1 MNLLQVRL
9 RLTWLLERSMT
20 TSQDS
25 STNTTT
31 HDLSWC
37 IPFDIDLSAD
47 TSTNSFLSSRTTNT
61 AEEESIP
68 REIIA
73 EEVRSTRFQAELE
86 RPIRIGTFNG
96 QLVFLLCFKFSFQ
109 RLSHGFLKRIQ
120 MATIGV
126 TFDDAP
132 SDLTAPSIPNPSVVR
147 HHPIEYQGAVSTG
160 TVSYHNEVNA
170 QLSSIPNGP
179 TIGTTFSMDG
189 SRPREGRL
197 VVHGVTSGRRAQ
209 NRITWTVEEDDVLKS
224 GMPREMKMA
233 LVVNM
238 REERRFSA
246 HVIVTAHYAFSRGLI
261 AKMIPVIGK
270 SHDPLYFDPAV
281 LRDIA
286 QKQTQTGLDGRPIAE
301 NVGRIEGIALSEYTS
316 FPDH

>member
-1 MNLLQVRL
+1 M
-9 RLTWLLERSMT
+9 

-25 STNTTT
+25 STT
-31 HDLSWC
+31 HDFSWS
-37 IPFDIDLSAD
+37 ISLDVDSSAD
-47 TSTNSFLSSRTTNT
+47 ASTDSFLSSRTTNT

-86 RPIRIGTFNG
+86 RPILIGTFND
-96 QLVFLLCFKFSFQ
+96 QLAFLLCFKFSFQ

-120 MATIGV
+120 MATMEI

-132 SDLTAPSIPNPSVVR
+132 SDRTVPSKPNPCVVR
-147 HHPIEYQGAVSTG
+147 HYPIEHQGAVSTG
-160 TVSYHNEVNA
+160 TVSYYKEVNA
-170 QLSSIPNGP
+170 QVSSIPYGP
-179 TIGTTFSMDG
+179 TFGTNISTTG
-189 SRPREGRL
+189 SRPQEGRL
-197 VVHGVTSGRRAQ
+197 VVHGVTSGRQAR
-209 NRITWTVEEDDVLKS
+209 NRITWTVEENDVLQS

-238 REERRFSA
+238 KEERRFSA
-246 HVIVTAHYAFSRGLI
+246 RVIVTAHYAFNRGLI

-286 QKQTQTGLDGRPIAE
+286 QKQAQTGLDGRPIAK
-301 NVGRIEGIALSEYTS
+301 NIGPIDNISLSEYTS
-316 FPDH
+316 FPDRRED